1 MTEPKQSKDQEQT
14 ILGQSLGGDDDNSPA
29 GQNDPNPQ
37 SVDKQIEGQEYLS
50 QFVGEGKKY
59 KSVEDLAKAYA
70 NADKFIETMKIEN
83 KAAQHEL
90 EELRK
95 KAEKAQE
102 VDQIVAM
109 LRGKQSA
116 DEESDDGDTFTKE
129 KSPQQK
135 TAPSEEEIAKVVA
148 RLMEQKENEKK
159 TLEQKRQI
167 EENQKKAWEIL
178 SKSEEEGGYGSI
190 EAAKR
195 AVREAIEANP
205 ARKEIINQLGSYDP
219 ETLAPFLR
227 TLTPSKGKEYIPGDD
242 SKLSISQPTSFDG
255 QLTWSKAKRI
265 KKENPRLY
273 KSVKFQQQMHQAAAK
288 LGDDFFK
295 N

>member
-1 MTEPKQSKDQEQT
+1 MTEPKQTKDQEQT
-14 ILGQSLGGDDDNSPA
+14 ILGQSLEENDNSN

-37 SVDKQIEGQEYLS
+37 SEEKQIEGQEYLS

-70 NADKFIETMKIEN
+70 NADNFIETMKIEN
-83 KAAQHEL
+83 KAAKHEL

-95 KAEKAQE
+95 KAEKTQE

-109 LRGKQSA
+109 LRGKQSS
-116 DEESDDGDTFTKE
+116 DEGSDDADTFTKE
-129 KSPQQK
+129 KSQQK
-135 TAPSEEEIAKVVA
+135 AAPSEEEIANVVTK
-148 RLMEQKENEKK
+148 LMEQKENEKK

-205 ARKEIINQLGSYDP
+205 SRKEIINQLGSYDP

-227 TLTPSKGKEYIPGDD
+227 TLIPNKGKEYIPGDD
-242 SKLSISQPTSFDG
+242 SKLSVSQPSSFDG
-255 QLTWSKAKRI
+255 QLTWKKAKQI